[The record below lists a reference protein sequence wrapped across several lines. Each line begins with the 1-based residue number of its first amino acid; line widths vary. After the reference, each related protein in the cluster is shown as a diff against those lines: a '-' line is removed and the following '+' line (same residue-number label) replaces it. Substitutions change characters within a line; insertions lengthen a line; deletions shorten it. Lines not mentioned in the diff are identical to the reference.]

1 MTTLHK
7 YLTPDDFVIILK
19 PVKEDEGDISP
30 WTGEVQVSI
39 VTNVQETTLSE
50 EEFGNMLLLCNFAA
64 ASIPAMEENNFVREV
79 IESYVQKNML
89 TPVCE
94 EETSET
100 SVLTPDSYTKG
111 SA

>member
-19 PVKEDEGDISP
+19 PIKEDEENMSP

-39 VTNVQETTLSE
+39 VTNIQETTLSE

-64 ASIPAMEENNFVREV
+64 ASIPAMEENTFVREL
-79 IESYVQKNML
+79 IEVYAQKNML
-89 TPVCE
+89 TLSPDE
-94 EETSET
+94 EISTAF
-100 SVLTPDSYTKG
+100 LTPDSDTKG
-111 SA
+111 NA

>member
-7 YLTPDDFVIILK
+7 YLTPDDFVIIVK
-19 PVKEDEGDISP
+19 PVKEDEGDMSQ

-64 ASIPAMEENNFVREV
+64 ASIPAMEENNFVREL
-79 IESYVQKNML
+79 IEAYVEKNML
-89 TPVCE
+89 TLVPDDE
-94 EETSET
+94 MSTAI
-100 SVLTPDSYTKG
+100 LTPDSDTKG
-111 SA
+111 NA

>member
-7 YLTPDDFVIILK
+7 HLTPDDFVIILK
-19 PVKEDEGDISP
+19 PVKEDEGDMSQ

-64 ASIPAMEENNFVREV
+64 ASIPAMEENNFVREL
-79 IESYVQKNML
+79 IETYVQKNML
-89 TPVCE
+89 TLVSDDE
-94 EETSET
+94 MSTT
-100 SVLTPDSYTKG
+100 LLTPDPDTKG
-111 SA
+111 NA

>member
-19 PVKEDEGDISP
+19 PIKEDEGDMSS

-64 ASIPAMEENNFVREV
+64 ASIPAMEENNFVREL
-79 IESYVQKNML
+79 IETYVQKNML
-89 TPVCE
+89 TLVSDDE
-94 EETSET
+94 MSTAI
-100 SVLTPDSYTKG
+100 LTPDSDTKG
-111 SA
+111 NA

>member
-19 PVKEDEGDISP
+19 PIKEDEEDMSP

-39 VTNVQETTLSE
+39 VTNIQETTLSE

-64 ASIPAMEENNFVREV
+64 ASIPAMEENTFVREL
-79 IESYVQKNML
+79 IEVYAQKNML
-89 TPVCE
+89 LFLLMKKLVQHF
-94 EETSET
+94 
-100 SVLTPDSYTKG
+100 
-111 SA
+111 